1 MRRAGHVPLRRCV
14 GCRRVRPQAELV
26 RFALGA
32 DGPKLDLAGRGGG
45 RGSWVCRDTP
55 ACWTPKRLGRSFR
68 AHTDAV
74 CRTLREHAD
83 VIQPPHDQT
92 TAQTANQA
100 TQPNQTGQTKNQVNQ
115 TGGLHV

>member
-1 MRRAGHVPLRRCV
+1 MGRAGHVPLRRCV

-26 RFALGA
+26 RFALSST
-32 DGPKLDLAGRGGG
+32 GPQLDLAGRGGG
-45 RGSWVCRDTP
+45 RGAWVCREQ

-74 CRTLREHAD
+74 CRALREHAD
-83 VIQPPHDQT
+83 AVESPSDQT
-92 TAQTANQA
+92 TKTMNPSDQTR
-100 TQPNQTGQTKNQVNQ
+100 QTKNQAHQ